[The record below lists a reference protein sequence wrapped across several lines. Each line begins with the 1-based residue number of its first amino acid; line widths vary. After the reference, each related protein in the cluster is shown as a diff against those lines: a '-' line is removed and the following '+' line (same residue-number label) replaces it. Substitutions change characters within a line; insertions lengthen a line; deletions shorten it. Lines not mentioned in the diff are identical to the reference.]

1 MMLDN
6 SRLIEL
12 LTHVIV
18 LFTAFPVH
26 ECAHAW
32 AAEKMGDDT
41 ARNAGRITLN
51 PIKHLS
57 LWGTLFMI
65 FLGFGWANPVPV
77 NPGNFKNP
85 KKGMALTALAGPVS
99 NLIMA
104 FIATILFRVLYAV
117 YYASAAEMT
126 VVYYLL
132 IIFQYMIILN
142 IGLAVF
148 NLLPIPPLDGSRIFN
163 LVMSDSTYFK
173 VMKYERYIF
182 LALMAVIWLGLLDA
196 PLAWLQSKAL
206 DCMFFLTGWVDY
218 IMMFILGFNGASV

>member
-1 MMLDN
+1 MLDN
-6 SRLIEL
+6 TRLIEI

-32 AAEKMGDDT
+32 AAEKMGDNT
-41 ARNAGRITLN
+41 ARDAGRITLN
-51 PIKHLS
+51 PFKHLS

-65 FLGFGWANPVPV
+65 FMGFGWADPVPV
-77 NPGNFKNP
+77 NPGNFRNP

-104 FIATILFRVLYAV
+104 FAATIIFRVLFAV
-117 YYASAAEMT
+117 YYSSEAEMSLI
-126 VVYYLL
+126 YYLL
-132 IIFQYMIILN
+132 FIFQYVIILN

-182 LALMAVIWLGLLDA
+182 LVLMAVIWLGLLDA
-196 PLAWLQSKAL
+196 PLAWLREKAL
-206 DCMFFLTGWVDY
+206 DLMFFLTGWVDY
-218 IMMFILGFNGASV
+218 IMMLILGSGGAAV

>member
-1 MMLDN
+1 MLEN
-6 SRLIEL
+6 SRLIEI

-77 NPGNFKNP
+77 NPANFKNP

-104 FIATILFRVLYAV
+104 FAATIVFRVLYAI
-117 YYASAAEMT
+117 YCTSAAASAVM
-126 VVYYLL
+126 YYVM
-132 IIFQYMIILN
+132 IVFEYMILLN

-196 PLAWLQSKAL
+196 PLAWLQDKVL
-206 DCMFFLTGWVDY
+206 DLMFFLTGWVDY
-218 IMMFILGFNGASV
+218 IMMFILGIGGGAAV